1 MHYKHCFDLCANDPP
16 FEKNFYCTC
25 TFSTDRPTD
34 RSFEFDWTF
43 IQTIEYLANLM
54 SLSRTVVC
62 SSSTC
67 IVLYGTV
74 LYSVHTTVYQ
84 IWNTIHKRLAN
95 VVEYVWKLKCWNVER
110 NTLMVEWMND
120 RMATTKIMRT
130 EWIHWTQHHKQ

>member
-1 MHYKHCFDLCANDPP
+1 MKSFNWICFDLTLIKLRSHIISQNQNKIKTKKKKNDHKIKAHQLTKHQMHYKLCFDLCANDRP

-67 IVLYGTV
+67 IVVYGTV
-74 LYSVHTTVYQ
+74 LCTRNSVSNMKYNSQ
-84 IWNTIHKRLAN
+84 AIS
-95 VVEYVWKLKCWNVER
+95 
-110 NTLMVEWMND
+110 
-120 RMATTKIMRT
+120 
-130 EWIHWTQHHKQ
+130 